1 MQLIETEL
9 EFVPMRRF
17 LAILLLVFLPFQFSW
32 AAVAG
37 YCQHEAEGPARHF
50 GHHEH
55 KHQADA
61 AAEAH
66 GSAPDTQLSGGID
79 NDCGACH
86 AGCCT
91 AAILGDESL
100 PPLSLASV
108 SIPWLKNQLTSPP
121 ASQPERPNWSFPV

>member
-37 YCQHEAEGPARHF
+37 YCQHEAEGAARHF

-66 GSAPDTQLSGGID
+66 DSAPDIQLSGGSD

-86 AGCCT
+86 ASCCT

-121 ASQPERPNWSFPV
+121 AAQPERPNWSFPV